1 MLVGLGL
8 GVRVDGDQ
16 GLVPLATDDNPCS
29 CNFWPLAGWR
39 TLPLAARFMNFC
51 SCLLIIAWQNK
62 LPGDLETEKSLS
74 S

>member
-8 GVRVDGDQ
+8 GVRVDRDQ

-39 TLPLAARFMNFC
+39 TLPPC
-51 SCLLIIAWQNK
+51 CQIYELLQLLTVHSVA
-62 LPGDLETEKSLS
+62 E
-74 S
+74 